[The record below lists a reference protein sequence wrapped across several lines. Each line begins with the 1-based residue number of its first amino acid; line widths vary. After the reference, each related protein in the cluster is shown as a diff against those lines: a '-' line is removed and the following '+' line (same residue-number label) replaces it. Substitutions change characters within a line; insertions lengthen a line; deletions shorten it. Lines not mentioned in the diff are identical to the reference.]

1 MTIMRG
7 GFIKENLRRAIIA
20 ECIES
25 GDAESFFA
33 NLEDVMG
40 EIRDEIDESGDEP
53 LLWDTW
59 NDQIALENQ
68 AFERSMFDFGDDED
82 DDDTED
88 D

>member
-7 GFIKENLRRAIIA
+7 GFIKENLRRSIIV

-25 GDAESFFA
+25 GDAENFFA
-33 NLEDVMG
+33 NLEDVME

-59 NDQIALENQ
+59 NDQIALENRE
-68 AFERSMFDFGDDED
+68 FDRNMFFDNEDED
-82 DDDTED
+82 DDMED